1 MAKLKRLWKTVQ
13 LRMSLLRIWF
23 MKNIMLFIRIACV
36 VCLVCI
42 FTGVITAET
51 PILGSIIYPIFAP
64 LADEIN
70 TVIAEKEID
79 GLMTFFSVAI
89 SVLFTVSMFAIKAR
103 SIAQSDIKNPK
114 LKYAMVQANLYF
126 NENGKL
132 VKKIEKATGEDI
144 NMDGKIDENDIVTE
158 GSRVGFFKGMVSA
171 FQEFNTIMKADFNG
185 NEEDDNDEE
194 VYEKIL
200 EEADLKKTAEAT
212 EEIREHIKDSTDIMV
227 LDKLEN
233 RADSELTEVLSNNE
247 VSNDEKTKKVSILTK
262 LKNWLSSRKQSKLE
276 KRKDDAEI
284 LEDNMNSD
292 SEIDEEEYKKNEDKD
307 MTAES
312 KAVVEK
318 EVKTEKEQRADDFL
332 EKLRS
337 RGR

>member
-1 MAKLKRLWKTVQ
+1 MAKLKRFWKTLQ

-23 MKNIMLFIRIACV
+23 MKNILLFIRIACV
-36 VCLVCI
+36 ICLVCI

-51 PILGSIIYPIFAP
+51 PILGTIIYPIFAP

-70 TVIAEKEID
+70 AVIAEKEID

-89 SVLFTVSMFAIKAR
+89 SVLFSVSMFAIKAR

-144 NMDGKIDENDIVTE
+144 NGDGKIDENDAVTE
-158 GSRVGFFKGMVSA
+158 SSKVGFFKGIVSA

-185 NEEDDNDEE
+185 NDEDDNDEE
-194 VYEKIL
+194 EYARVI
-200 EEADLKKTAEAT
+200 EEAKLKNAEEAT
-212 EEIREHIKDSTDIMV
+212 NEIEDIVKTGSEV
-227 LDKLEN
+227 LVIDKLNEK
-233 RADSELTEVLSNNE
+233 ADSEITEVLT
-247 VSNDEKTKKVSILTK
+247 NDGISDEEKTQKIGTFTK
-262 LKNWLSSRKQSKLE
+262 LKEWLASRKKAKLE
-276 KRKDDAEI
+276 KKDDAEI
-284 LEDNMNSD
+284 LEDNMNVD
-292 SEIDEEEYKKNEDKD
+292 SEIDEEEKKVEEKK
-307 MTAES
+307 TTSAE
-312 KAVVEK
+312 VE
-318 EVKTEKEQRADDFL
+318 EPKTEKEQRADDFL
-332 EKLRS
+332 EKLRN

>member
-1 MAKLKRLWKTVQ
+1 MAKLKRFWKTLQ

-23 MKNIMLFIRIACV
+23 MKNILLFIRIACV
-36 VCLVCI
+36 ICLVCI

-51 PILGSIIYPIFAP
+51 PILGTIIYPIFAP

-70 TVIAEKEID
+70 AVIAEKEID

-89 SVLFTVSMFAIKAR
+89 SVLFSVSMFAIKAR

-144 NMDGKIDENDIVTE
+144 NGDGKIDENDAVTE
-158 GSRVGFFKGMVSA
+158 SSKVGFFKGIVSA

-185 NEEDDNDEE
+185 NDKDDNDEE
-194 VYEKIL
+194 EYARVI
-200 EEADLKKTAEAT
+200 EEAKLKNAEEAT
-212 EEIREHIKDSTDIMV
+212 NEIEDIVKTGSEV
-227 LDKLEN
+227 LVIDKLNEK
-233 RADSELTEVLSNNE
+233 ADSEITEVLT
-247 VSNDEKTKKVSILTK
+247 NDEISNEEKTQKIGMFTK
-262 LKNWLSSRKQSKLE
+262 LKEWLASRKKAKLE
-276 KRKDDAEI
+276 KKDDAEI
-284 LEDNMNSD
+284 LEDNMDVD
-292 SEIDEEEYKKNEDKD
+292 SEIDEEEKKVEEKK
-307 MTAES
+307 TVSAE
-312 KAVVEK
+312 VE
-318 EVKTEKEQRADDFL
+318 EPKTEKEQRADDFL
-332 EKLRS
+332 EKLRN

>member
-1 MAKLKRLWKTVQ
+1 MAKLKRFWKTLQ
-13 LRMSLLRIWF
+13 LRTSLLRIWF

-42 FTGVITAET
+42 FTGVITADT
-51 PILGSIIYPIFAP
+51 PILGTIIYPIFAP

-70 TVIAEKEID
+70 AVIAEKEID

-144 NMDGKIDENDIVTE
+144 NMDGKIDENDVVSNS
-158 GSRVGFFKGMVSA
+158 GRVGFFKGMVSA

-200 EEADLKKTAEAT
+200 EEADLKKAAEAT
-212 EEIREHIKDSTDIMV
+212 EEIEEHVKDSMDIMV
-227 LDKLEN
+227 LDKIEN
-233 RADSELTEVLSNNE
+233 RVDKNVTEVIENGEMTSE
-247 VSNDEKTKKVSILTK
+247 EKTEKISLLTK
-262 LKNWLSSRKQSKLE
+262 LKNWLTNRKTE
-276 KRKDDAEI
+276 KINEKKSDDAEI
-284 LEDNMNSD
+284 LEDNMNVD
-292 SEIDEEEYKKNEDKD
+292 SEVDDIKKEENNTSDEKVTAQEELK
-307 MTAES
+307 S
-312 KAVVEK
+312 
-318 EVKTEKEQRADDFL
+318 EKEQRADDFL
-332 EKLRS
+332 EKLRN